1 MRVLLFVLALLAL
14 LTGVA
19 ILSVASSAIHEI
31 EAFILFVCTA
41 VLLTGAAVVEAVTKL
56 GNSSVTNS
64 DVSLRVA
71 STLRKPVSPTIPPS
85 HVATPYVNTRS
96 VRFIPPDL
104 PRSAT
109 LKIRAAISTTV

>member
-14 LTGVA
+14 LAGVA

-56 GNSSVTNS
+56 GDRMGSSPKPPEEVRTPAPP
-64 DVSLRVA
+64 RVD
-71 STLRKPVSPTIPPS
+71 PPRT
-85 HVATPYVNTRS
+85 ATG
-96 VRFIPPDL
+96 
-104 PRSAT
+104 
-109 LKIRAAISTTV
+109 